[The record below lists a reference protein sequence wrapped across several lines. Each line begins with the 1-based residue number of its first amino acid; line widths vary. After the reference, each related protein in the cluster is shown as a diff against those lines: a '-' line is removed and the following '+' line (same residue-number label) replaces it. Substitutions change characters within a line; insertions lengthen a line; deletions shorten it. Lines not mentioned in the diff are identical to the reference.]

1 MKIRE
6 KNTILPCNILPYND
20 FQYFRNND
28 RAWIDL
34 ILSKTA
40 LIFASIIIL
49 AALYHLSADLQQA
62 DKQRH
67 LDAIAQDFRSAID
80 LAGQSPH
87 GTSSANISYSFDT
100 YGPEGKLTGQP
111 DAWVSGEYVV
121 ISYEENNRNIYAVKP
136 LAYRTLPYN
145 ETVIRDKLL
154 NQFSASGESADP
166 IVSPFKSSNVTEFLT
181 TLGTKEKNLNT
192 STKVHIVK
200 SLIYLENGTEV
211 RELEYV
217 LVYQ

>member
-49 AALYHLSADLQQA
+49 AALYHLSADFQQA
-62 DKQRH
+62 DKQRQ

-80 LAGQSPH
+80 SAGQSPH
-87 GTSSANISYSFDT
+87 GTSSSNISYSFDA
-100 YGPEGKLTGQP
+100 YGPEGQFTGQP
-111 DAWVSGEYVV
+111 DAWVSGEYVGM
-121 ISYEENNRNIYAVKP
+121 SYGENNRTIYAVKP
-136 LAYRTLPYN
+136 LTYKTLPYN
-145 ETVIRDKLL
+145 ETIMRNKLL
-154 NQFSASGESADP
+154 NRFSASGELADP
-166 IVSPFKSSNVTEFLT
+166 IVSPFTYLNVSDFLT

-192 STKVHIVK
+192 SAKVHIVK
-200 SLIYLENGTEV
+200 TLIHVQNGTEV